1 MTHTPA
7 REQVAWRRRAAV
19 AVGFGAACMAVICVP
34 TAASATVPSWLAAVN
49 GYRTASG
56 LAPVTEN
63 AVWSSG
69 IDVHLTYLARTPASD
84 FTGAYASL
92 HTENPASPYYTAAGA
107 SAAQSSDLYE
117 GVSSPRAA
125 IEGWMAAPFHA
136 IGILRA
142 QLRQVGFAFTA
153 SYSSAG
159 LDVIRGLTGSVSP
172 VPVLYPG
179 PGAASSLTS
188 YAGNEAPNPLE
199 TCHWRAA
206 GLPLIALLP
215 STPAATTSATLVA
228 RGGIRVPTCLV
239 DQYTYRTTDAI
250 YGPTGRDILTFN
262 HALLVIPAHPLTDTR
277 YTATIRQSGRPPIVW
292 SFCGPR
298 CVSSPGAPAITRV
311 VAGAGRIAVAWRRP
325 ADDGGRPIGS
335 YLVHVTGHG
344 RRFACTTRRTACTV
358 TGLSRH
364 QAYSVQVIART
375 AAGSSA
381 PSRARRAVTS

>member
-1 MTHTPA
+1 MCI
-7 REQVAWRRRAAV
+7 RDR
-19 AVGFGAACMAVICVP
+19 
-34 TAASATVPSWLAAVN
+34 
-49 GYRTASG
+49 
-56 LAPVTEN
+56 
-63 AVWSSG
+63 
-69 IDVHLTYLARTPASD
+69 
-84 FTGAYASL
+84 
-92 HTENPASPYYTAAGA
+92 
-107 SAAQSSDLYE
+107 YE

-125 IEGWMAAPFHA
+125 IDGWMAAPFHA

-142 QLRQVGFAFTA
+142 QLRQVEFAFSA

-172 VPVLYPG
+172 VPILYPG

-188 YAGNEAPNPLE
+188 YAGDEAPNPLE

-215 STPAATTSATLVA
+215 STPAGTTSATLVA

-250 YGPTGRDILTFN
+250 YGPAGRDILTFD
-262 HALLVIPAHPLTDTR
+262 HALLVIPAHPLANTR
-277 YTATIRQSGRPPIVW
+277 YTTTIRQSGRPPIVW
-292 SFCGPR
+292 SFCGSR
-298 CVSSPGAPAITRV
+298 CVSAPGAPAITRV
-311 VAGAGRIAVAWRRP
+311 VAGAGRLAVAWRRP

-344 RRFACTTRRTACTV
+344 RRFTCTTRRTACTV

-381 PSRARRAVTS
+381 PSRARRGVTS